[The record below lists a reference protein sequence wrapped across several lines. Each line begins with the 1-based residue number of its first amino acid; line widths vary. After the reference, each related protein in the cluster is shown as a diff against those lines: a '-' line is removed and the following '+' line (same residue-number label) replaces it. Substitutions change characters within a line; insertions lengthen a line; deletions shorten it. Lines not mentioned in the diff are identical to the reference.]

1 MSSGK
6 RKKRRKGNKK
16 RTEETSG
23 GHGKWEV
30 VSSSTFVFWREALER
45 RSGNTLCW

>member
-6 RKKRRKGNKK
+6 RKRRKGNKK

-23 GHGKWEV
+23 HGQWEV
-30 VSSSTFVFWREALER
+30 VSSSTFVFWREALEEK
-45 RSGNTLCW
+45 SKHFV